1 MLISDSMPLLWL
13 SYLALS
19 LVVLA
24 TGYLAIRWLPR
35 LPRFAI
41 TGLVAGV
48 LWMPKGFTLAGLEG
62 EAAYEGLA
70 PAVVVSGIAFLQ
82 NDGEAFGSALTL
94 LVLGAGLGVAAGVLL
109 WSGLRRRDDRSQEDK
124 GARHD
129 HGRSTE
135 SVRRRQE
142 PMIG

>member
-19 LVVLA
+19 LFVLV
-24 TGYLAIRWLPR
+24 TGYLGIRWLPQ

-48 LWMPKGFTLAGLEG
+48 LWMPAGFTLSRVEG
-62 EAAYEGLA
+62 QAAHEGLA

-82 NDGEAFGSALTL
+82 NAPKAFGSALVL
-94 LVLGAGLGVAAGVLL
+94 LLLGAGLGIALGALL
-109 WSGLRRRDDRSQEDK
+109 WGWLRQRRSGAEQDKEGQRSPATSSQRRDPVVS
-124 GARHD
+124 
-129 HGRSTE
+129 
-135 SVRRRQE
+135 
-142 PMIG
+142 

>member
-19 LVVLA
+19 LFVLV

-48 LWMPKGFTLAGLEG
+48 LWMPAGFTLSRLEG
-62 EAAYEGLA
+62 QAPHEGLA

-82 NDGEAFGSALTL
+82 NASKTFGRALVL
-94 LVLGAGLGVAAGVLL
+94 LLLGAGLGIALGALL
-109 WSGLRRRDDRSQEDK
+109 WGFLRQRRSGAQQQHDGQGRPQATSSQRRD
-124 GARHD
+124 
-129 HGRSTE
+129 
-135 SVRRRQE
+135 
-142 PMIG
+142 PMVS